1 MLCAFRDC
9 ILGKR
14 STTPLTHEL
23 CGNSSGKLNRA
34 PGDPMEPLIL
44 NHPLVL
50 HKLSFLRDRKTSG
63 SFFRQLVEELG
74 LILAVEATRTLAT
87 ESVAVETPMERT
99 QGRRLLPL
107 DPVLVPVLR
116 AGLGLL
122 PAFLQLLP
130 TAKVG
135 HLGLYRDHDT
145 LVPVPYYR
153 NFPPLLEERP
163 VFVLDPML
171 ATGGSASE
179 AIRQLKA
186 AGAKILF
193 LVAFI
198 AAPEGMQRMAQD
210 HPDVQVV
217 VAALDRERNEKGYI
231 MPGLGDAGDRIFGTT

>member
-1 MLCAFRDC
+1 
-9 ILGKR
+9 
-14 STTPLTHEL
+14 
-23 CGNSSGKLNRA
+23 
-34 PGDPMEPLIL
+34 MEPLIL

-50 HKLSFLRDRKTSG
+50 HKLSFIRDRKTPG
-63 SFFRQLVEELG
+63 LLFRQLVEEMG
-74 LILAVEATRTLAT
+74 LILAVESTRILET
-87 ESVAVETPMERT
+87 ESVVVETPLERT

-122 PAFLQLLP
+122 PSFLQLIP

-153 NFPPLLEERP
+153 NFPPLLEERR

-179 AIRQLKA
+179 AVRQLKA
-186 AGAKILF
+186 AGAKKLS
-193 LVAFI
+193 LVAVI
-198 AAPEGMQRMAQD
+198 AAPEGMRRMAED

-217 VAALDRERNEKGYI
+217 VGALDRELNEKGYI
-231 MPGLGDAGDRIFGTT
+231 LPGLGDAGDRIFGTT

>member
-1 MLCAFRDC
+1 
-9 ILGKR
+9 
-14 STTPLTHEL
+14 
-23 CGNSSGKLNRA
+23 
-34 PGDPMEPLIL
+34 MEPLIL
-44 NHPLVL
+44 NHPLAL
-50 HKLSFLRDRKTSG
+50 HKLSFIRDRKTSG
-63 SFFRQLVEELG
+63 MLFRQLVEEVG
-74 LILAVEATRTLAT
+74 LILAVESTRTLPT
-87 ESVAVETPMERT
+87 ESVAVETPLERT

-122 PAFLQLLP
+122 GPFLQLMP

-153 NFPPLLEERP
+153 NFPPLLEERT

-179 AIRQLKA
+179 ALRQLKV
-186 AGAKILF
+186 AGARKLS
-193 LVAFI
+193 LVSVI
-198 AAPEGMQRMAQD
+198 AAPEGVKRVTED

-217 VAALDRERNEKGYI
+217 VAALDRELNEKGYI
-231 MPGLGDAGDRIFGTT
+231 LPGLGDAGDRIFGTN

>member
-1 MLCAFRDC
+1 MFSSEFPPGLTDRS
-9 ILGKR
+9 LGD
-14 STTPLTHEL
+14 SV
-23 CGNSSGKLNRA
+23 
-34 PGDPMEPLIL
+34 EPLIL

-50 HKLSFLRDRKTSG
+50 HKLSFIRDRKTPG
-63 SFFRQLVEELG
+63 LLFRQLVEEMG
-74 LILAVEATRTLAT
+74 LILAVESTRILET
-87 ESVAVETPMERT
+87 ESVVVETPLERT

-122 PAFLQLLP
+122 PSFLQLIP

-153 NFPPLLEERP
+153 NFPPLLEERR

-179 AIRQLKA
+179 AVRQLKA
-186 AGAKILF
+186 AGAKKLS
-193 LVAFI
+193 LVAVI
-198 AAPEGMQRMAQD
+198 AAPEGMRRMAED

-217 VAALDRERNEKGYI
+217 VGALDRELNEKGYI
-231 MPGLGDAGDRIFGTT
+231 LPGLGDAGDRIFGTT

>member
-1 MLCAFRDC
+1 
-9 ILGKR
+9 
-14 STTPLTHEL
+14 
-23 CGNSSGKLNRA
+23 
-34 PGDPMEPLIL
+34 MEPLIL
-44 NHPLVL
+44 DHPLAH
-50 HKLSFLRDRKTSG
+50 HKLSFIRDRKTPG
-63 SFFRQLVEELG
+63 MLFRQLIEELG
-74 LILAVEATRTLAT
+74 LILAVESTRLLAT
-87 ESVAVETPMERT
+87 ESVVVETPLERT
-99 QGRRLLPL
+99 QAKRLLPL

-122 PAFLQLLP
+122 PAFTQLLP

-179 AIRQLKA
+179 AVRQLKS
-186 AGAKILF
+186 AGARK
-193 LVAFI
+193 LVLVSVI
-198 AAPEGMQRMAQD
+198 AAPEGVERMTRD

-217 VAALDRERNEKGYI
+217 VGALDRQLNEKGYI
-231 MPGLGDAGDRIFGTT
+231 LPGLGDAGDRIFGTA

>member
-1 MLCAFRDC
+1 
-9 ILGKR
+9 
-14 STTPLTHEL
+14 
-23 CGNSSGKLNRA
+23 
-34 PGDPMEPLIL
+34 MEPLIL
-44 NHPLVL
+44 NHPLAL
-50 HKLSFLRDRKTSG
+50 HKLSFIRDRKTCG
-63 SFFRQLVEELG
+63 LLFRQLVEELG
-74 LILAVEATRTLAT
+74 LILAVESTRTLAT
-87 ESVAVETPMERT
+87 ESVAVETPLERT

-122 PAFLQLLP
+122 PAFLQLMP

-153 NFPPLLEERP
+153 NFPPLLEERT

-179 AIRQLKA
+179 AVRQLKA
-186 AGAKILF
+186 AGAKKLS
-193 LVAFI
+193 LVAVI
-198 AAPEGMQRMAQD
+198 ASPEGMKRMAED

-217 VAALDRERNEKGYI
+217 VAALDRELNEKGYI
-231 MPGLGDAGDRIFGTT
+231 LPGLGDAGDRIFGTN